1 MTGLRIEKKLKKL
14 ASTMLVIVVALS
26 SAQQTLASTWSWSY
40 TGVAKTTDLQAE
52 KVEKA
57 ISSLQELA
65 NSNTKKTNTI
75 FVFDNGAL
83 ARSFFES
90 LSPILLFYVSDNLYS
105 LISKPSSPYSEVK
118 FELEFS
124 DKANPTELMA
134 KYNEMKP
141 KIDAIVAA
149 APDDYGAKLKYF
161 ADYICDNASYDHAE
175 SSSSHCAE
183 GFFYGGKIVCQ
194 GYSDMFYTLCYYAGI
209 ECCNV
214 SCTLNGVPHMFNA
227 VKVDGVWKRIDVT
240 GIDNGDNFRNY
251 AYFLTDLSE
260 EWQNQLNQDTY
271 YITDYVQ

>member
-14 ASTMLVIVVALS
+14 ASTMLVIVVALSSALS

-90 LSPILLFYVSDNLYS
+90 LAPILLFYVSDNLYS

-124 DKANPTELMA
+124 DKANTTELMA

-183 GFFYGGKIVCQ
+183 GFFY
-194 GYSDMFYTLCYYAGI
+194 SARLCVRDILICSILYATMQ
-209 ECCNV
+209 E
-214 SCTLNGVPHMFNA
+214 
-227 VKVDGVWKRIDVT
+227 
-240 GIDNGDNFRNY
+240 
-251 AYFLTDLSE
+251 
-260 EWQNQLNQDTY
+260 
-271 YITDYVQ
+271 